1 VISAPSRWSSN
12 LLFLIIAVGTEA
24 GIANV
29 WKFSYLAGANGG
41 GLFVALYFAALVVI
55 AIPALMAEMMIG
67 RHGGRS
73 VIGTM
78 QVLVA
83 RDGLSRGWKIFGVLA
98 TSATF
103 LILSYYCVI
112 CGWMLKYFVFGL
124 SGGFSGITA
133 HEAAQAYRAMLASPG
148 VMLGYSG
155 AIVAL
160 TALVVAGG
168 VNKGIER
175 VSGVLT
181 PLRFVILFLLLI
193 YSIGFADIGA
203 AFRFLFTIDWSRLTP
218 AVVVTAAG
226 QAFFSLG
233 IGVGVMLTMGAYM
246 KAEYSIPRAVFTVAF
261 AQGLVALIKDGA
273 DWIKIAISG
282 GISDSRGSI
291 SAAPMTDEEMSTLI
305 EVAHRN
311 GIKVTAHNGSSEAAR
326 QALRFGIDGFEHGYH
341 LDLGVLKEMKAKGVW
356 LVPTIVVTQPGALEF
371 YHKIGSP
378 PWYLERVRIT
388 GADHWAM
395 LQNAI
400 KLGVK
405 IALGTDQFPFEPN
418 DGTIAT
424 VAEAELYVKAGMT
437 PLQALQS
444 ATTQSAL
451 MLGMDADLGSLGA
464 GKFADIDALD
474 ADPLKDIHA
483 LRNIGFVMKGGV
495 VVRDDR
501 AEYEAR

>member
-1 VISAPSRWSSN
+1 MDMQNPNARTGRSALPIAALAAALLGAAVPARAGTDPSIALIGATVVGTDSGTEIPNAVVLISADR
-12 LLFLIIAVGTEA
+12 IVKVGPA
-24 GIANV
+24 D
-29 WKFSYLAGANGG
+29 S
-41 GLFVALYFAALVVI
+41 I
-55 AIPALMAEMMIG
+55 AIPEGAKRISVQGKWLIPGLMNMHVHLGLKLPGAAGDSLTDETDTQEVLRMAG
-67 RHGGRS
+67 NARRS
-73 VIGTM
+73 
-78 QVLVA
+78 LVA
-83 RDGLSRGWKIFGVLA
+83 GVTTLRLVGEDHGTDFALRAAIDRGEVLGPRIKTAGEVIVPTGGHGSMEADGPYALA
-98 TSATF
+98 
-103 LILSYYCVI
+103 
-112 CGWMLKYFVFGL
+112 
-124 SGGFSGITA
+124 
-133 HEAAQAYRAMLASPG
+133 H
-148 VMLGYSG
+148 
-155 AIVAL
+155 
-160 TALVVAGG
+160 VVR
-168 VNKGIER
+168 K
-175 VSGVLT
+175 
-181 PLRFVILFLLLI
+181 
-193 YSIGFADIGA
+193 
-203 AFRFLFTIDWSRLTP
+203 
-218 AVVVTAAG
+218 
-226 QAFFSLG
+226 Q
-233 IGVGVMLTMGAYM
+233 
-246 KAEYSIPRAVFTVAF
+246 
-261 AQGLVALIKDGA
+261 IKDGA

-451 MLGMDADLGSLGA
+451 MLGMDADLGSLSA

-474 ADPLKDIHA
+474 ADPLKDIRA

-501 AEYEAR
+501 AEYVAR

>member
-1 VISAPSRWSSN
+1 MDMQHSTARTGRSALTIAALAAALLAAAVSARAGTDPTIALVGATVVGTDSGTEIPNAVVLISADRIVKVGPADSIPIPEGAKRISLPGKW
-12 LLFLIIAVGTEA
+12 LIPGLMNMHVHLGLKLPGAA
-24 GIANV
+24 GDSLTDETDTQEVLRMAGNARR
-29 WKFSYLAGANGG
+29 SLLAGVTTLRLVGEDHGTDFALRAAIDRGEVLGPRIKTAGEVIVPTGG
-41 GLFVALYFAALVVI
+41 HGSMEADGPYALAHVV
-55 AIPALMAEMMIG
+55 
-67 RHGGRS
+67 RK
-73 VIGTM
+73 
-78 QVLVA
+78 Q
-83 RDGLSRGWKIFGVLA
+83 
-98 TSATF
+98 
-103 LILSYYCVI
+103 
-112 CGWMLKYFVFGL
+112 
-124 SGGFSGITA
+124 
-133 HEAAQAYRAMLASPG
+133 
-148 VMLGYSG
+148 
-155 AIVAL
+155 
-160 TALVVAGG
+160 
-168 VNKGIER
+168 
-175 VSGVLT
+175 
-181 PLRFVILFLLLI
+181 
-193 YSIGFADIGA
+193 
-203 AFRFLFTIDWSRLTP
+203 
-218 AVVVTAAG
+218 
-226 QAFFSLG
+226 
-233 IGVGVMLTMGAYM
+233 
-246 KAEYSIPRAVFTVAF
+246 
-261 AQGLVALIKDGA
+261 IKDGA

-483 LRNIGFVMKGGV
+483 LRHIGFVMKGGV

-501 AEYEAR
+501 AEYAAR